1 MQLLLV
7 EDELDLLQALVQYLR
22 KEGYECATASTYSD
36 AIRQLT
42 NHEFDCIVLDL
53 SLPGGDGIQILKQ
66 LRQNQSEN
74 QPGVIITTAREGIDD
89 RVVGLDAGADD
100 YLVKPF
106 HLSELNARLKAILR
120 RRTGQS
126 GPVMQFG
133 TLTISLEL
141 RDGFVDN
148 KPMHL
153 TRKEFDILVYLAR
166 NRNRVVTKESL
177 AEYLWGDY
185 MDQADSY
192 DFIYAHVK
200 NLRKKLSDH
209 GCAEYL
215 KTVYGIGYKFEAP

>member
-22 KEGYECATASTYSD
+22 KEGYECSTASTYSD

-66 LRQNQSEN
+66 VRQNQAEN

-133 TLTISLEL
+133 ILTISLEL
-141 RDGFVDN
+141 RDAFVDN